1 MDFAW
6 SEEQTAIRDL
16 TDEVLTAQLSGAATS
31 PQGFADK
38 AYAQLAQTELLSVS
52 LSSDHGG
59 MGGGL
64 MESLLLLR
72 QAARHAAQLPLRETI
87 VMALPL
93 LERLGDP
100 ATNDVM
106 LRSIAA
112 GETIVS
118 LALHESSGPCF
129 RAPTCQ
135 AVGHDNVW
143 LLTGKKTAVPFVDR
157 AQGLIVLAQ
166 TADGPALFLAGGCG
180 ARRQTGTDD
189 APLWALSFDQTPA
202 QLLTDQAHELLR
214 FERRFH
220 LALSAELLGLS
231 EAALDLTA
239 DYLKERHQ
247 FDVPI
252 GSFQAVSQRV
262 ADAFIALETMRVAL
276 WRAVWLEDEGRA
288 STQAIA
294 TARYLCA
301 QGAHQVVSAAQHL
314 HGGMGFDRDY
324 PLHRYFLGV
333 KRIEFL
339 EGGASAH
346 LHELGDILATEV
358 L

>member
-6 SEEQTAIRDL
+6 SEEQTAICDL
-16 TDEVLTAQLSGAATS
+16 AEEVLSSSLSDADYRGL
-31 PQGFADK
+31 GFAENT
-38 AYAQLAQTELLSVS
+38 YAELARTELLSVS
-52 LSSDHGG
+52 LSSEHGG

-64 MESLLLLR
+64 MDSLLLLR
-72 QAARHAAQLPLRETI
+72 QAARHAAPLPLRETI

-100 ATNDVM
+100 STNDAM
-106 LRSIAA
+106 LRSIAG

-118 LALHESSGPCF
+118 LALHEADGPCF
-129 RAPTCQ
+129 RMPSCQ
-135 AVGHDNVW
+135 AACHDNVW
-143 LLTGKKTAVPFVDR
+143 LLTGEKVAVPFVDR
-157 AQGLIVLAQ
+157 AQGLIVLAS
-166 TADGPALFLAGGCG
+166 TPNGPALFLAGGCG

-189 APLWALSFDQTPA
+189 APLWALRFDQTPA
-202 QLLTDQAHELLR
+202 QLLTDQTDDIRR

-239 DYLKERHQ
+239 AYLKERQQ
-247 FDVPI
+247 FGVPI
-252 GSFQAVSQRV
+252 GSFQAVSQRA

-276 WRAVWLEDEGRA
+276 WRAIWFEDQERA
-288 STQAIA
+288 SDQAVA
-294 TARYLCA
+294 MARYLCA
-301 QGAHQVVSAAQHL
+301 QGAHQVVAAAQHL

-346 LHELGDILATEV
+346 IEQLGELLAQDV
-358 L
+358 S